1 MNLAGACTGP
11 PADGVSPPQGAS
23 HEDRDIARGHRAEDR
38 HQGLDEHGGHAESAS
53 GPTIWSLAIGVQAGK
68 PWVAC
73 AQTAGIAETLP
84 RADATG
90 AAQNARSLHP
100 SENAMNPIRVTAI
113 VLIVAGV
120 LGLLYGGFSYTKSTH
135 DVKLGPIELSVQE
148 KQTVNVPVWAGVGAI
163 VLGGVLLV
171 VGGKKG

>member
-1 MNLAGACTGP
+1 M
-11 PADGVSPPQGAS
+11 
-23 HEDRDIARGHRAEDR
+23 
-38 HQGLDEHGGHAESAS
+38 
-53 GPTIWSLAIGVQAGK
+53 IWSVAIGVQAGK